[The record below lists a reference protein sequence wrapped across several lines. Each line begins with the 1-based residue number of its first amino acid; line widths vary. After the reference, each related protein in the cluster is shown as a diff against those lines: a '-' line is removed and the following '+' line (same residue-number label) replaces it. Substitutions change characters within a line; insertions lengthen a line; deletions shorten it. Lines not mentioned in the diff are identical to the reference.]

1 MINERIKAME
11 HIAST
16 HEGRILMALKH
27 LTNTFPL
34 TEESVGHLSDDQ
46 LLNIEMLT
54 SRFAK
59 LQDYLGTKVFDIFF
73 EVEQENVDG
82 FTMIDK
88 LNKLEK
94 LGIINDAHQWRDMR
108 DARNIVEHEYP
119 DNALLI
125 ASNLNKIHDMLPLL
139 IAIKRRIFEKM
150 RKI

>member
-1 MINERIKAME
+1 MINERIKVME

-16 HEGRILMALKH
+16 HESRILTALEH
-27 LTNTFPL
+27 LKNTFPL

-108 DARNIVEHEYP
+108 GARNIVEHEYP
-119 DNALLI
+119 DNPLLI
-125 ASNLNKIHDMLPLL
+125 ASNLNKIHDMIPFL
-139 IAIKRRIFEKM
+139 IAIKRRIFEKV

>member
-1 MINERIKAME
+1 MITEKIKAMQK
-11 HIAST
+11 IAST
-16 HEGRILMALKH
+16 HESRILTALKH
-27 LTNTFPL
+27 LHNTFPL
-34 TEESVGHLSDDQ
+34 TEESVEHLSDNQ

-59 LQDYLGTKVFDIFF
+59 LQDYLGTKVFDMFF

-119 DNALLI
+119 DNPLLI
-125 ASNLNKIHDMLPLL
+125 ASNLNKIYEMIPHLL
-139 IAIKRRIFEKM
+139 EIKKCIFKKM
-150 RKI
+150 CEI

>member
-1 MINERIKAME
+1 MINERIKAIE
-11 HIAST
+11 EIAST
-16 HEGRILMALKH
+16 HESRISAALKH
-27 LTNTFPL
+27 LKGTFPL
-34 TEESVGHLSDDQ
+34 TEKSVRHLSDDQ
-46 LLNIEMLT
+46 LLNMEMLT

-94 LGIINDAHQWRDMR
+94 LGIIHDAHQWRDMR

-119 DNALLI
+119 DNPSLM
-125 ASNLNKIHDMLPLL
+125 ASNLNKIHEMIPFLL
-139 IAIKRRIFEKM
+139 AIKRRIFEKM
-150 RKI
+150 TKI